1 MTDPSRFSYV
11 LYKVR
16 DCSNRPAKSG
26 KRVRKG
32 YRGTKMVETSS
43 FGTVKNSKEA
53 TLYTITN
60 KNGMKAAVTDFGAIL
75 VKLMV
80 PDAKGKLTDV
90 ALGFDSAKEY
100 EEQGGCFGATV
111 GPSANRIK
119 GAKFVIDGVTYEL
132 EANESGNNLH
142 SNKEKGYQKR
152 IWKAEASDNSVCF
165 FMEDEDGS
173 MGFPGNKKFQV
184 TYTLDDENALHI
196 KYHAESDKDTVI
208 NPTNHSYFNL
218 KGEGEGTI
226 EDHELW
232 LNASHYTP
240 VEAGSIPTG
249 EIAPVAKTPM
259 DFTVPKTIGQDLH
272 ADFEQLL
279 LTSGYDHNWVLDD
292 WDGSLRHFATVTVAG
307 SQLKMKVYTTLPGVQ
322 LYTGNYVDC
331 KGKGGKTYVKRG
343 GLCLETQY
351 FPNSINTPNFPSC
364 VFGPDRAYDSETVYS
379 FS

>member
-1 MTDPSRFSYV
+1 M
-11 LYKVR
+11 
-16 DCSNRPAKSG
+16 
-26 KRVRKG
+26 
-32 YRGTKMVETSS
+32 
-43 FGTVKNSKEA
+43 
-53 TLYTITN
+53 
-60 KNGMKAAVTDFGAIL
+60 
-75 VKLMV
+75 
-80 PDAKGKLTDV
+80 
-90 ALGFDSAKEY
+90 
-100 EEQGGCFGATV
+100 
-111 GPSANRIK
+111 
-119 GAKFVIDGVTYEL
+119 
-132 EANESGNNLH
+132 
-142 SNKEKGYQKR
+142 
-152 IWKAEASDNSVCF
+152 
-165 FMEDEDGS
+165 
-173 MGFPGNKKFQV
+173 
-184 TYTLDDENALHI
+184 HI

-218 KGEGEGTI
+218 KGEGQGTI

-259 DFTVPKTIGQDLH
+259 DFTTPKIIGQDLH